1 MVFLI
6 RAMFGKALK
15 TNDALAFAV
24 LTGCLRVSKESIFTG
39 LNNFKILSITDTRFD
54 EQFGFTDAEVQ
65 KLLSDYH
72 LENRFREVK
81 EWYDGYRFGKADVYC
96 PWDVI
101 NFVDRAKDDPEAK
114 PEAYWI
120 NTSGNDLVK
129 RFIDKAHKT
138 TKNEIERLIA
148 GEVIE
153 NELRLDLTYEEIDQS
168 IENLWSVLF
177 TTGYLTQVGRT
188 EEGAYRLVI
197 PNREVREVFRLQ
209 INEWFKRS
217 IFSNAERLTTFWK
230 PEGDSMALTKP
241 YILVGGI
248 VLFVALLFFFTKL
261 PEIKPEEEKEVTA
274 IVEEKPAASIWK
286 RRQFVRSVVAQF
298 CYCAAQTG
306 IFGFFINYVTE
317 MDPGISNLRASRILA
332 FGGMALFMIGR
343 LSVSFTMKWLAPG
356 RLLTWYSLL
365 SAVCMALVVASVG
378 TLSLYALYLSFFFMS
393 IMFPTIFALGLEGMG
408 VYTKKA
414 SSYIVMG
421 VAGGAF
427 SPMLMGYIGEENMAL
442 GFIVPLIAFLY
453 ILYFAIKCKR

>member
-1 MVFLI
+1 MEKQKKQLLVAAPGGKSYLVPFILITSLFLLWGFAHGLLDVLNKHFQGVFTMTKAESGLVQFSTYIAYFLMALPAGAFMKRYGYRKGIIMGLLLFAIGAFGFIPAAFLHSATPFLI
-6 RAMFGKALK
+6 ALFVIACGLCILETAANPYSTILGPSASAAQRLNLSQSFNGLGWILGPLVGGLLIFGA
-15 TNDALAFAV
+15 
-24 LTGCLRVSKESIFTG
+24 S
-39 LNNFKILSITDTRFD
+39 
-54 EQFGFTDAEVQ
+54 
-65 KLLSDYH
+65 
-72 LENRFREVK
+72 
-81 EWYDGYRFGKADVYC
+81 
-96 PWDVI
+96 
-101 NFVDRAKDDPEAK
+101 
-114 PEAYWI
+114 
-120 NTSGNDLVK
+120 
-129 RFIDKAHKT
+129 
-138 TKNEIERLIA
+138 
-148 GEVIE
+148 
-153 NELRLDLTYEEIDQS
+153 
-168 IENLWSVLF
+168 
-177 TTGYLTQVGRT
+177 
-188 EEGAYRLVI
+188 
-197 PNREVREVFRLQ
+197 
-209 INEWFKRS
+209 
-217 IFSNAERLTTFWK
+217 
-230 PEGDSMALTKP
+230 EGDSMALTKP

-261 PEIKPEEEKEVTA
+261 PEIKPEEEEEVTA
-274 IVEEKPAASIWK
+274 IVEEKPAASLWK

-343 LSVSFTMKWLAPG
+343 LSGSFTMKWLAPG

-365 SAVCMALVVASVG
+365 SAVCIALVVASVG

-453 ILYFAIKCKR
+453 ILYFAIKCNR

>member
-1 MVFLI
+1 MEKQKKQLLVAAPGGKSYLVPFILITSLFLLWGFAHGLLDVLNKHFQGVFTMTKAESGLVQFSTYIAYFLMALPAGAFMKRYGYRKGIIMGLLLFAIGAFGFIPAAFLHSATPFLI
-6 RAMFGKALK
+6 ALFVIACGLCILETAANPYSTILGPSASAAQRVNLSQSFNGLGWILGPLVGGLLIFGA
-15 TNDALAFAV
+15 
-24 LTGCLRVSKESIFTG
+24 S
-39 LNNFKILSITDTRFD
+39 
-54 EQFGFTDAEVQ
+54 
-65 KLLSDYH
+65 
-72 LENRFREVK
+72 
-81 EWYDGYRFGKADVYC
+81 
-96 PWDVI
+96 
-101 NFVDRAKDDPEAK
+101 
-114 PEAYWI
+114 
-120 NTSGNDLVK
+120 
-129 RFIDKAHKT
+129 
-138 TKNEIERLIA
+138 
-148 GEVIE
+148 
-153 NELRLDLTYEEIDQS
+153 
-168 IENLWSVLF
+168 
-177 TTGYLTQVGRT
+177 
-188 EEGAYRLVI
+188 
-197 PNREVREVFRLQ
+197 
-209 INEWFKRS
+209 
-217 IFSNAERLTTFWK
+217 
-230 PEGDSMALTKP
+230 EGDSMALTKP

-261 PEIKPEEEKEVTA
+261 PEIKPEEEEEVTA
-274 IVEEKPAASIWK
+274 IVEEKPAASLWK

-343 LSVSFTMKWLAPG
+343 LSGSFTMKWLAPG

-453 ILYFAIKCKR
+453 ILYFAIKCNR

>member
-1 MVFLI
+1 MEKQKKQSLVAAPGGKSYLVPFILITSLFLLWGFAHGLLDVLNKHFQGVFTMTKAESGLVQFSTYIAYFLMALPAGAFMKRYGYRKGIIMGLLLFAIGAFGFIPAAFLYSATPFLI
-6 RAMFGKALK
+6 ALFVIACGLCILETAANPYSTILGPSASAAQRLNLSQSFNGLGWILGPLVGGLLIFGA
-15 TNDALAFAV
+15 
-24 LTGCLRVSKESIFTG
+24 S
-39 LNNFKILSITDTRFD
+39 
-54 EQFGFTDAEVQ
+54 
-65 KLLSDYH
+65 
-72 LENRFREVK
+72 
-81 EWYDGYRFGKADVYC
+81 
-96 PWDVI
+96 
-101 NFVDRAKDDPEAK
+101 
-114 PEAYWI
+114 
-120 NTSGNDLVK
+120 
-129 RFIDKAHKT
+129 
-138 TKNEIERLIA
+138 
-148 GEVIE
+148 
-153 NELRLDLTYEEIDQS
+153 
-168 IENLWSVLF
+168 
-177 TTGYLTQVGRT
+177 
-188 EEGAYRLVI
+188 
-197 PNREVREVFRLQ
+197 
-209 INEWFKRS
+209 
-217 IFSNAERLTTFWK
+217 
-230 PEGDSMALTKP
+230 EGDSMALTKP

-261 PEIKPEEEKEVTA
+261 PEIKPEEEEEVTA
-274 IVEEKPAASIWK
+274 IVEEKPAASLWK

-317 MDPGISNLRASRILA
+317 MNPGISNLRASRILA

-343 LSVSFTMKWLAPG
+343 LSGSFTMKWLAPG

-453 ILYFAIKCKR
+453 ILYFAIKCNR

>member
-1 MVFLI
+1 MEKQKKQSLVAAPGGKSYLFPFVLITSLFLLWGFAHGLLDVLNKHFQGVFTMTKAESGLVQFSTYIAYFLMALPAGAFMKRYGYRKGIIMGLLLFAIGAFGFIPAAFLHSATPFLI
-6 RAMFGKALK
+6 ALFVIACGLCILETAANPYSTILGPSASAAQRLNLSQSFNGLGWILGPLVGGLLIFGA
-15 TNDALAFAV
+15 
-24 LTGCLRVSKESIFTG
+24 S
-39 LNNFKILSITDTRFD
+39 
-54 EQFGFTDAEVQ
+54 
-65 KLLSDYH
+65 
-72 LENRFREVK
+72 
-81 EWYDGYRFGKADVYC
+81 
-96 PWDVI
+96 
-101 NFVDRAKDDPEAK
+101 
-114 PEAYWI
+114 
-120 NTSGNDLVK
+120 
-129 RFIDKAHKT
+129 
-138 TKNEIERLIA
+138 
-148 GEVIE
+148 
-153 NELRLDLTYEEIDQS
+153 
-168 IENLWSVLF
+168 
-177 TTGYLTQVGRT
+177 
-188 EEGAYRLVI
+188 
-197 PNREVREVFRLQ
+197 
-209 INEWFKRS
+209 
-217 IFSNAERLTTFWK
+217 
-230 PEGDSMALTKP
+230 EGDSMALTKP

-261 PEIKPEEEKEVTA
+261 PEIKPEEEEEVTA
-274 IVEEKPAASIWK
+274 IVEEKPAASLWK

-343 LSVSFTMKWLAPG
+343 LSGSFTMKWLAPG

-453 ILYFAIKCKR
+453 ILYFAIKCNR

>member
-1 MVFLI
+1 MEKQKKQLLVAAPGGKSYLVPFILITSLFLLWGFAHGLLDVLNKHFQGVFTMTKAESGLVQFSTYIAYFLMALPAGAFMKRYGYRKGIIMGLLLFAIGAFGFIPAAFLHSATPFLI
-6 RAMFGKALK
+6 ALFVIACGLCILETAANPYSTILGPSASAAQRLNLSQSFNGLGWILGPLVGGLLIFGA
-15 TNDALAFAV
+15 
-24 LTGCLRVSKESIFTG
+24 S
-39 LNNFKILSITDTRFD
+39 
-54 EQFGFTDAEVQ
+54 
-65 KLLSDYH
+65 
-72 LENRFREVK
+72 
-81 EWYDGYRFGKADVYC
+81 
-96 PWDVI
+96 
-101 NFVDRAKDDPEAK
+101 
-114 PEAYWI
+114 
-120 NTSGNDLVK
+120 
-129 RFIDKAHKT
+129 
-138 TKNEIERLIA
+138 
-148 GEVIE
+148 
-153 NELRLDLTYEEIDQS
+153 
-168 IENLWSVLF
+168 
-177 TTGYLTQVGRT
+177 
-188 EEGAYRLVI
+188 
-197 PNREVREVFRLQ
+197 
-209 INEWFKRS
+209 
-217 IFSNAERLTTFWK
+217 
-230 PEGDSMALTKP
+230 EGDSMALTKP

-261 PEIKPEEEKEVTA
+261 PEIKPEEEEEVTA

-343 LSVSFTMKWLAPG
+343 LSGSFTMKWLAPG

-453 ILYFAIKCKR
+453 ILYFAIKCNR

>member
-1 MVFLI
+1 MEKQKKQSLVAAPGGKSYLVPFILITSLFLLWGFAHGLLDVLNKHFQGVFTMTKAESGLVQFSTYIAYFLMALPAGAFMKRYGYRKGIIMGLLLFAIGAFGFIPAAFLHSATPFLI
-6 RAMFGKALK
+6 ALFVIACGLCILETAANPYSTILGPSASAAQRLNLSQSFNGLGWIMGPLVGGLLIFGA
-15 TNDALAFAV
+15 
-24 LTGCLRVSKESIFTG
+24 S
-39 LNNFKILSITDTRFD
+39 
-54 EQFGFTDAEVQ
+54 
-65 KLLSDYH
+65 
-72 LENRFREVK
+72 
-81 EWYDGYRFGKADVYC
+81 
-96 PWDVI
+96 
-101 NFVDRAKDDPEAK
+101 
-114 PEAYWI
+114 
-120 NTSGNDLVK
+120 
-129 RFIDKAHKT
+129 
-138 TKNEIERLIA
+138 
-148 GEVIE
+148 
-153 NELRLDLTYEEIDQS
+153 
-168 IENLWSVLF
+168 
-177 TTGYLTQVGRT
+177 
-188 EEGAYRLVI
+188 
-197 PNREVREVFRLQ
+197 
-209 INEWFKRS
+209 
-217 IFSNAERLTTFWK
+217 
-230 PEGDSMALTKP
+230 EGDSMALTKP

-261 PEIKPEEEKEVTA
+261 PEIKPEEEEEVTA
-274 IVEEKPAASIWK
+274 IVEEKPAASLWK

-343 LSVSFTMKWLAPG
+343 LSGSFTMKRLAPG

-453 ILYFAIKCKR
+453 ILYFAIKCNR

>member
-1 MVFLI
+1 MEKQKKQSLVAAPGGKSSLVPFILITSLFLLWGFAHGLLDVLNKHFQGVFTMTKAESGLVQFSTYIAYFLMALPAGAFMKRYGYRKGIIMGLLLFAIGAFGFIPAAFLHSATPFLI
-6 RAMFGKALK
+6 ALFVIACGLCILETAANPYSTILGPPASAAQRLNLSQSFNGLGWILGPLVGGLLIFGA
-15 TNDALAFAV
+15 
-24 LTGCLRVSKESIFTG
+24 S
-39 LNNFKILSITDTRFD
+39 
-54 EQFGFTDAEVQ
+54 
-65 KLLSDYH
+65 
-72 LENRFREVK
+72 
-81 EWYDGYRFGKADVYC
+81 
-96 PWDVI
+96 
-101 NFVDRAKDDPEAK
+101 
-114 PEAYWI
+114 
-120 NTSGNDLVK
+120 
-129 RFIDKAHKT
+129 
-138 TKNEIERLIA
+138 
-148 GEVIE
+148 
-153 NELRLDLTYEEIDQS
+153 
-168 IENLWSVLF
+168 
-177 TTGYLTQVGRT
+177 
-188 EEGAYRLVI
+188 
-197 PNREVREVFRLQ
+197 
-209 INEWFKRS
+209 
-217 IFSNAERLTTFWK
+217 
-230 PEGDSMALTKP
+230 EGDSMALTKP

-261 PEIKPEEEKEVTA
+261 PEIKPEEEEEVTA
-274 IVEEKPAASIWK
+274 IVEEKPAASLWK

-343 LSVSFTMKWLAPG
+343 LSGSFTMKWLAPG

>member
-1 MVFLI
+1 MEKQKKQLLVAAPGGKSYLVPFILITSLFLLWGFAHGLLDVLNKHFQGVFTMTKAESGLVQFSTYIAYFLMALPAGAFMKRYGYRKGIIMGLLLFAIGAFGFIPAAFLHSATPFLI
-6 RAMFGKALK
+6 ALFVIACGLCILETAANPYSTILGPSASAAQRLNLSQSFNGLGWILGPLVGGLLIFGA
-15 TNDALAFAV
+15 
-24 LTGCLRVSKESIFTG
+24 S
-39 LNNFKILSITDTRFD
+39 
-54 EQFGFTDAEVQ
+54 
-65 KLLSDYH
+65 
-72 LENRFREVK
+72 
-81 EWYDGYRFGKADVYC
+81 
-96 PWDVI
+96 
-101 NFVDRAKDDPEAK
+101 
-114 PEAYWI
+114 
-120 NTSGNDLVK
+120 
-129 RFIDKAHKT
+129 
-138 TKNEIERLIA
+138 
-148 GEVIE
+148 
-153 NELRLDLTYEEIDQS
+153 
-168 IENLWSVLF
+168 
-177 TTGYLTQVGRT
+177 
-188 EEGAYRLVI
+188 
-197 PNREVREVFRLQ
+197 
-209 INEWFKRS
+209 
-217 IFSNAERLTTFWK
+217 
-230 PEGDSMALTKP
+230 EGDSMALTKP

-261 PEIKPEEEKEVTA
+261 PEIKPEEEEEVTA
-274 IVEEKPAASIWK
+274 IVEEKPAAFLWK
-286 RRQFVRSVVAQF
+286 RGQFVRSVVAQF

-343 LSVSFTMKWLAPG
+343 LSGSFTMKWLAPG

-453 ILYFAIKCKR
+453 ILYFAIKCNR

>member
-1 MVFLI
+1 MEKQKKQLLVAAPGGKSYLVPFILITSLFLLWGFAHGLLDVLNKHFQGVFTMTKAESGLVQFSTYIAYFLMALPAGAFMKRYGYRKGIIMGLLLFAIGAFGFIPAAFLHSATPFLI
-6 RAMFGKALK
+6 ALFVIACGLCILETAANPYSTILGPSASAAQRLNLSQSFNGLGWILGPLVGGLLIFGA
-15 TNDALAFAV
+15 
-24 LTGCLRVSKESIFTG
+24 S
-39 LNNFKILSITDTRFD
+39 
-54 EQFGFTDAEVQ
+54 
-65 KLLSDYH
+65 
-72 LENRFREVK
+72 
-81 EWYDGYRFGKADVYC
+81 
-96 PWDVI
+96 
-101 NFVDRAKDDPEAK
+101 
-114 PEAYWI
+114 
-120 NTSGNDLVK
+120 
-129 RFIDKAHKT
+129 
-138 TKNEIERLIA
+138 
-148 GEVIE
+148 
-153 NELRLDLTYEEIDQS
+153 
-168 IENLWSVLF
+168 
-177 TTGYLTQVGRT
+177 
-188 EEGAYRLVI
+188 
-197 PNREVREVFRLQ
+197 
-209 INEWFKRS
+209 
-217 IFSNAERLTTFWK
+217 
-230 PEGDSMALTKP
+230 EGDSMALTKP
-241 YILVGGI
+241 YILVCGI

-261 PEIKPEEEKEVTA
+261 PEIKPEEEEEVTA
-274 IVEEKPAASIWK
+274 IVEEKPAASLWK

-343 LSVSFTMKWLAPG
+343 LSGSFTMKWLAPG

-453 ILYFAIKCKR
+453 ILYFAIKCNR

>member
-1 MVFLI
+1 MEKQKKQLLVAAPGGKSYLVPFILITSLFLLWGFAHGLLDVLNKHFQGVFTMTKAESGLVQFSTYIAYFLMALPAGAFMKRYGYRKGIIMGLLLFAIGAFGFIPAAFLHSATPFLI
-6 RAMFGKALK
+6 ALFVIACGLCILETAANPYSTILGPPASAAQRLNLSQSFNGLGWILGPLVGGLLIFGA
-15 TNDALAFAV
+15 
-24 LTGCLRVSKESIFTG
+24 S
-39 LNNFKILSITDTRFD
+39 
-54 EQFGFTDAEVQ
+54 
-65 KLLSDYH
+65 
-72 LENRFREVK
+72 
-81 EWYDGYRFGKADVYC
+81 
-96 PWDVI
+96 
-101 NFVDRAKDDPEAK
+101 
-114 PEAYWI
+114 
-120 NTSGNDLVK
+120 
-129 RFIDKAHKT
+129 
-138 TKNEIERLIA
+138 
-148 GEVIE
+148 
-153 NELRLDLTYEEIDQS
+153 
-168 IENLWSVLF
+168 
-177 TTGYLTQVGRT
+177 
-188 EEGAYRLVI
+188 
-197 PNREVREVFRLQ
+197 
-209 INEWFKRS
+209 
-217 IFSNAERLTTFWK
+217 
-230 PEGDSMALTKP
+230 EGDSMALTKP

-261 PEIKPEEEKEVTA
+261 PEIKPEEEEEVTA
-274 IVEEKPAASIWK
+274 IVEEKPAASLWK

-343 LSVSFTMKWLAPG
+343 LSGSFTMKWLAPG

>member
-1 MVFLI
+1 MEKQKKQSLVAAPGGKSYLVPFILITSLFLLWGFAHGLLDVLNKHFQGVFTMTKAESGLVQFSTYIAYFLMALPAGAFMKRYGYRKGIIMGLLLFAIGAFGFIPAAFLHSATPFLI
-6 RAMFGKALK
+6 ALFVIACGLCILETAANPYSTILGPLVGGLLIFGA
-15 TNDALAFAV
+15 
-24 LTGCLRVSKESIFTG
+24 
-39 LNNFKILSITDTRFD
+39 
-54 EQFGFTDAEVQ
+54 
-65 KLLSDYH
+65 
-72 LENRFREVK
+72 
-81 EWYDGYRFGKADVYC
+81 
-96 PWDVI
+96 
-101 NFVDRAKDDPEAK
+101 
-114 PEAYWI
+114 
-120 NTSGNDLVK
+120 
-129 RFIDKAHKT
+129 
-138 TKNEIERLIA
+138 
-148 GEVIE
+148 
-153 NELRLDLTYEEIDQS
+153 
-168 IENLWSVLF
+168 
-177 TTGYLTQVGRT
+177 
-188 EEGAYRLVI
+188 
-197 PNREVREVFRLQ
+197 
-209 INEWFKRS
+209 
-217 IFSNAERLTTFWK
+217 

-261 PEIKPEEEKEVTA
+261 PEIKPEEEEEVTA
-274 IVEEKPAASIWK
+274 IVEEKPAASLWK

-343 LSVSFTMKWLAPG
+343 LSGSFTMKWLAPG